1 MQMFYRIL
9 SNIHLQSRSWS
20 NMQYSCGVTPAK
32 RIVHALVLKADL
44 RNLEGFGICVTI
56 VMYLESLTPYINV

>member
-1 MQMFYRIL
+1 
-9 SNIHLQSRSWS
+9 
-20 NMQYSCGVTPAK
+20 MQYSCGVTPAK